1 MRLMRSFHL
10 KQKSYVIISGSYS
23 IHVPYSTYT
32 LYKTFLIMK
41 QKLVLIGNGMAG
53 MRTVDELLKLSP
65 DKFDITV
72 FGAEPHGNYNRI
84 MLSPVLA
91 GDKKL
96 SEIIINDLQWYQD
109 NKITLHTN
117 KTVTNID
124 RGSQQVIADD
134 GTVADYDRLII
145 ATGSVPVMLNIPGK
159 DLEGVISF
167 RDINDVNV
175 MIETAKTHK
184 NAIVIGGGLLGLEAA
199 NGLMIQGMNVSVV
212 HRSNTLMSQQL
223 DQQAAD
229 LMRAELEHK
238 GMHFLM
244 NHDTEALLGSER
256 VESIRFKDG
265 SEVAADL
272 VVMAIGVR
280 PNIELAKASGV
291 QCDRGILVDDTL
303 QTFTPTI
310 YAVGECV
317 QHRKKT
323 FGLVAP
329 LFEQA
334 KVCANHLVDMGIASY
349 TSTVTS
355 TKLKVTGINL
365 FSAGDFIGEEG
376 TEVMIFKDT
385 ARHIYKK
392 LVLKNNIIIGI
403 LLYGETTDGLWYF
416 SLLTEGQDI
425 ADMRDN
431 ILFGQQ
437 HIDGEQG

>member
-1 MRLMRSFHL
+1 M
-10 KQKSYVIISGSYS
+10 
-23 IHVPYSTYT
+23 
-32 LYKTFLIMK
+32 MK

-109 NKITLHTN
+109 NKITLYTG
-117 KTVTNID
+117 KTITKID
-124 RGSQQVIADD
+124 RTLQEVLADD
-134 GTVADYDRLII
+134 GTVANYDRLII
-145 ATGSVPVMLNIPGK
+145 ATGSVPVMLDIPGH

-229 LMRAELEHK
+229 LMREELEQK

-244 NHDTEALLGSER
+244 NHHTDALLGDGR
-256 VESIRFKDG
+256 VEKIRFKDG
-265 SEVAADL
+265 LEVKADL
-272 VVMAIGVR
+272 VIMAIGVR
-280 PNIELAKASGV
+280 PNISLAQASGI

-317 QHRKKT
+317 QHREKT

-349 TSTVTS
+349 VSSATS
-355 TKLKVTGINL
+355 TKLKVTGIDL
-365 FSAGDFIGEEG
+365 FSAGDFIGDDS
-376 TEVMIFKDT
+376 TEDIVFKDA

-392 LVLKNNIIIGI
+392 LVIKNNLIIGI
-403 LLYGETTDGLWYF
+403 VLYGETSDGLWYF
-416 SLLTEGQDI
+416 SLLTEEQDI
-425 ADMRDN
+425 SEIREN
-431 ILFGQQ
+431 IIFGQH
-437 HIDGEQG
+437 HIEVPQD

>member
-1 MRLMRSFHL
+1 
-10 KQKSYVIISGSYS
+10 
-23 IHVPYSTYT
+23 
-32 LYKTFLIMK
+32 
-41 QKLVLIGNGMAG
+41 MAG

-65 DKFDITV
+65 DKFEITV

-91 GDKKL
+91 GDKQL

-109 NKITLHTN
+109 NNITLYTG
-117 KTVTNID
+117 KTVIQID
-124 RGSQQVIADD
+124 RINKKIITDD
-134 GTVADYDRLII
+134 GLITNYDRLII
-145 ATGSVPVMLNIPGK
+145 ATGSVPVILDIAGK

-199 NGLMIQGMNVSVV
+199 NGLMSQGMNVSVV
-212 HRSNTLMSQQL
+212 HRNNTLMSQQL
-223 DQQAAD
+223 DQEAAD
-229 LMRAELEHK
+229 LMRVQLEAK

-244 NHDTEALLGSER
+244 NHHTEALLGNER
-256 VESIRFKDG
+256 VEKVRFKDG
-265 SEVAADL
+265 LEVDADL
-272 VVMAIGVR
+272 VIMAIGVR
-280 PNIELAKASGV
+280 PNIQLAQASGI

-303 QTFTPTI
+303 QTYTPTI

-334 KVCANHLVDMGIASY
+334 KVCANHLVGLGISSY
-349 TSTVTS
+349 VNSVTS
-355 TKLKVTGINL
+355 TQLKVTGIAL
-365 FSAGDFIGEEG
+365 FSAGDYVGGDG
-376 TEVMIFKDT
+376 TESIVFKDA

-392 LVLKNNIIIGI
+392 LVLKDSNIVGI
-403 LLYGETTDGLWYF
+403 VLYGETTDGLWYF
-416 SLLTEGQDI
+416 SMLTEKTDI
-425 ADMRDN
+425 TSLRDDM
-431 ILFGQQ
+431 IFGQ
-437 HIDGEQG
+437 HHSEQQD

>member
-1 MRLMRSFHL
+1 
-10 KQKSYVIISGSYS
+10 
-23 IHVPYSTYT
+23 
-32 LYKTFLIMK
+32 MK

-109 NKITLHTN
+109 NKITLYTG
-117 KTVTNID
+117 KTITKID
-124 RGSQQVIADD
+124 RVQQQVLADD
-134 GTVADYDRLII
+134 GTVANYDRLII
-145 ATGSVPVMLNIPGK
+145 ATGSVPVMLDIPGHN
-159 DLEGVISF
+159 LEGVISF

-212 HRSNTLMSQQL
+212 HRNNTLMSQQL

-229 LMRAELEHK
+229 LMREELEQK

-244 NHDTEALLGSER
+244 NHHTEALLGDGR
-256 VESIRFKDG
+256 VEKIRFKDG
-265 SEVAADL
+265 LEVKADL
-272 VVMAIGVR
+272 VIMAIGVR
-280 PNIELAKASGV
+280 PNISLAQASGI

-303 QTFTPTI
+303 QTYTPTI

-317 QHRKKT
+317 QHREKT

-334 KVCANHLVDMGIASY
+334 KVCANHLVDMAIASY
-349 TSTVTS
+349 VSSATS
-355 TKLKVTGINL
+355 TKLKVTGIDL
-365 FSAGDFIGEEG
+365 FSAGDFIGDDS
-376 TEVMIFKDT
+376 TEDIVFKDA

-392 LVLKNNIIIGI
+392 LVIKNNLIIGI
-403 LLYGETTDGLWYF
+403 VLYGETTDGLWYF

-425 ADMRDN
+425 SEIREN
-431 ILFGQQ
+431 ILFGQH
-437 HIDGEQG
+437 HIEAPQD

>member
-1 MRLMRSFHL
+1 
-10 KQKSYVIISGSYS
+10 
-23 IHVPYSTYT
+23 
-32 LYKTFLIMK
+32 MK

-109 NKITLHTN
+109 NKITLYTG
-117 KTVTNID
+117 KTITKID
-124 RGSQQVIADD
+124 RTKQQVLSDD
-134 GTVADYDRLII
+134 GTVANYDRLII
-145 ATGSVPVMLNIPGK
+145 ATGSVPVMLDIPGH

-212 HRSNTLMSQQL
+212 HRNNTLMSQQL

-229 LMRAELEHK
+229 LMREELEQK

-244 NHDTEALLGSER
+244 NHQTEALLGNER
-256 VESIRFKDG
+256 VEKIRFKG
-265 SEVAADL
+265 GLEVNADL

-280 PNIELAKASGV
+280 PNISLAQASGI

-303 QTFTPTI
+303 QTYTPTI

-349 TSTVTS
+349 VSSVTS
-355 TKLKVTGINL
+355 TKLKVTGVDL
-365 FSAGDFIGEEG
+365 FSAGDFIGDDN
-376 TEVMIFKDT
+376 TEDIVFKDT

-392 LVLKNNIIIGI
+392 LVIKNNLIIGI
-403 LLYGETTDGLWYF
+403 VLYGETIDGLWYF

-425 ADMRDN
+425 SKIREH
-431 ILFGQQ
+431 IIFGQH
-437 HIDGEQG
+437 HI

>member
-1 MRLMRSFHL
+1 
-10 KQKSYVIISGSYS
+10 
-23 IHVPYSTYT
+23 
-32 LYKTFLIMK
+32 MK

-109 NKITLHTN
+109 NKITLYTN
-117 KTVTNID
+117 KTVTKID
-124 RGSQQVIADD
+124 RVSQQVIADD

-229 LMRAELEHK
+229 LMREELEDK
-238 GMHFLM
+238 GMSFLM
-244 NHDTEALLGSER
+244 NHDTEALLGDER
-256 VESIRFKDG
+256 VEKIRFKDG
-265 SEVAADL
+265 SEMAADL

-280 PNIELAKASGV
+280 PNIALAKASGV

-349 TSTVTS
+349 VSTVTS

-376 TEVMIFKDT
+376 TEVMIFKDA

-392 LVLKNNIIIGI
+392 LVIKNNLIMGI

-416 SLLTEGQDI
+416 SLLTEGQNI

-437 HIDGEQG
+437 HIEGEQG

>member
-1 MRLMRSFHL
+1 
-10 KQKSYVIISGSYS
+10 
-23 IHVPYSTYT
+23 
-32 LYKTFLIMK
+32 MK
-41 QKLVLIGNGMAG
+41 EKLVLIGNGMAG
-53 MRTVDELLKLSP
+53 MRTVDELLKLAP

-91 GDKKL
+91 GDKQL
-96 SEIIINDLQWYQD
+96 SEIIINDLQWYKE
-109 NKITLHTN
+109 NKITLYIG
-117 KTVTNID
+117 KTITEID
-124 RGSQQVIADD
+124 RINQQVISDD
-134 GTVADYDRLII
+134 GTVANYNRLII
-145 ATGSVPVMLNIPGK
+145 ATGSIPIMLDIPGK
-159 DLEGVISF
+159 ELKGVICF

-199 NGLMIQGMNVSVV
+199 NGLMMQGMNVSVV
-212 HRSNTLMSQQL
+212 HRNNTLMSQQL
-223 DQQAAD
+223 DQEASD
-229 LMRAELEHK
+229 LMRSELEAK

-244 NHDTEALLGSER
+244 NHHTDELLGDKR
-256 VESIRFKDG
+256 VKTVRFKDG
-265 SEVAADL
+265 SEVEADL
-272 VVMAIGVR
+272 VVMALGVR
-280 PNIELAKASGV
+280 PNIKLAQASGI

-334 KVCANHLVDMGIASY
+334 KVCANHLVNMGIASY
-349 TSTVTS
+349 VNSVTS
-355 TKLKVTGINL
+355 TKLKVTGIDL
-365 FSAGDFIGEEG
+365 FSAGNFMGDDT
-376 TEVMIFKDT
+376 TENIVFKDPT
-385 ARHIYKK
+385 RHIYKK
-392 LVLKNNIIIGI
+392 LVIKNNKIMGII
-403 LLYGETTDGLWYF
+403 LYGETTDGLWYF

-425 ADMRDN
+425 SKIREN

-437 HIDGEQG
+437 HIEVEEEEQL

>member
-1 MRLMRSFHL
+1 
-10 KQKSYVIISGSYS
+10 
-23 IHVPYSTYT
+23 
-32 LYKTFLIMK
+32 MK

-53 MRTVDELLKLSP
+53 MRTVDELLKLSS

-109 NKITLHTN
+109 NKITLYTG
-117 KTVTNID
+117 KTITKID
-124 RGSQQVIADD
+124 RNKRKVLADD
-134 GTVADYDRLII
+134 GTVADYDCLII
-145 ATGSVPVMLNIPGK
+145 ATGSVPVMLDIPGH

-167 RDINDVNV
+167 RDINDVNI

-212 HRSNTLMSQQL
+212 HRNNTLMSQQL

-229 LMRAELEHK
+229 LMREELEQK

-244 NHDTEALLGSER
+244 NHHTEALLGNNGR
-256 VESIRFKDG
+256 VEKIRFKDS

-272 VVMAIGVR
+272 VIMAIGVR
-280 PNIELAKASGV
+280 PNIALAQASEI
-291 QCDRGILVDDTL
+291 QCDRGILVDDSL
-303 QTFTPTI
+303 QTLTPAI

-334 KVCANHLVDMGIASY
+334 KVCANHLVGSGIASY
-349 TSTVTS
+349 VSSATS
-355 TKLKVTGINL
+355 TKLKVTGIDL
-365 FSAGDFIGEEG
+365 FSAGDFIGDDESKDI
-376 TEVMIFKDT
+376 IFKDA

-392 LVLKNNIIIGI
+392 LVIKNNIIIGI
-403 LLYGETTDGLWYF
+403 VLYGETTDGLWYF
-416 SLLTEGQDI
+416 SLLTNEQDI
-425 ADMRDN
+425 SEIREN
-431 ILFGQQ
+431 IIFGQH
-437 HIDGEQG
+437 HIEEKSEQD